1 MTAPISGSSNR
12 KWLWLS
18 IVAIAAAGTWF
29 AFRWIDWKRGE
40 SAGTL
45 TKSTDRK
52 KQPAKVSICIPLLK
66 PIVEWDEF
74 PGRLEAVE
82 SVEVRS
88 RVSGYLKISNFKEG
102 QKVERGQV
110 LAEIDPR
117 PFQAELKRSESNALE
132 SRAKLQQAITAID
145 QAKAE
150 AERAAARQELTR
162 KQVERMRS
170 LRLQNAVSQDELDVA
185 EAAAIEAEANLI
197 VARSSIKSAE
207 ANLTAAEA
215 GVEIT
220 DAAVKIAEL
229 NLSYTQIIAP
239 ISGLIG
245 QRFITEGNMVSG
257 GTNESTLITTIVT
270 TDPIHCYFDADE
282 TTYLKYTK
290 LAKDGIRPSSRDV
303 LNPVYV
309 ALADDRKSFPYKGH
323 MDFVDNRF
331 DRQTGTIRGRAI
343 LPNPDSTLA
352 PGMFVR
358 LRLPGGP
365 ERETLLIPDKAVGT
379 DQAEKFVIVVND
391 RNIAE
396 KRFIKLGPI
405 SHGLRIVREGLDG
418 NEKIVVSGLQ
428 RVKPNGEVEI
438 VETEDVLFI
447 EDSLPDTYQ
456 PYTREDAIVPEKLP
470 AANAVE
476 NAEPTSESP
485 RSDDNDPTPRAPK
498 SGS

>member
-1 MTAPISGSSNR
+1 MTVPLLGFSR
-12 KWLWLS
+12 MKWFWAS
-18 IVAIAAAGTWF
+18 ILVIAVAGTWF
-29 AFRWIDWKRGE
+29 AFRRFEKEPVETSDAQSKP
-40 SAGTL
+40 A
-45 TKSTDRK
+45 DRK
-52 KQPAKVSICIPLLK
+52 KQPPSVVVCIPLVK
-66 PIVEWDEF
+66 SIVEWDEF

-88 RVSGYLKISNFKEG
+88 RVSGYLKNSEFKEG
-102 QKVERGQV
+102 QLVKRGDV

-132 SRAKLQQAITAID
+132 SRAKLKQAVTAID

-150 AERAAARQELTR
+150 AERAAARQELTQ

-185 EAAAIEAEANLI
+185 EAAAIEADANLV
-197 VARSSIKSAE
+197 VARSNIKSAE

-215 GVEIT
+215 GVEIA

-229 NLSYTQIIAP
+229 NLSYTNIIAP

-245 QRFITEGNMVSG
+245 QRLITNGNMVSG

-270 TDPIHCYFDADE
+270 TNPIHCYFDADE
-282 TTYLKYTK
+282 STYLKYTK
-290 LAKDGIRPSSRDV
+290 IAQDGSSPSNRDV
-303 LNPVYV
+303 LSPVRV
-309 ALADDRKSFPYKGH
+309 GLSDDRKSFPYEGH

-343 LPNPDSTLA
+343 LSNPNSVLT

-358 LRLPGGP
+358 LRLPVGP
-365 ERETLLIPDKAVGT
+365 EKETLLIPDKAVGT
-379 DQAEKFVIVVND
+379 DQAEKFVMVVTDN
-391 RNIAE
+391 NLAE

-405 SHGLRIVREGLDG
+405 SHGLRIVREGLQG
-418 NEKIVVSGLQ
+418 NEKIISSGLQ
-428 RVKPNGEVEI
+428 RVKPKQEVKI
-438 VETEDVLFI
+438 VDTEPVVFVEDSMPNTYRTLSKEDV
-447 EDSLPDTYQ
+447 
-456 PYTREDAIVPEKLP
+456 IVPQQLP

-476 NAEPTSESP
+476 SVVPQ
-485 RSDDNDPTPRAPK
+485 SDPPPNEAKDPTAPTPNP
-498 SGS
+498 GS